1 MIIIIWQIILLEMYG
16 KFYIRDMFGFENEFA
31 YTNPL
36 LMFKNKSNLFIFIY
50 IISLSLPFWVLM
62 PLIGDGLG
70 FFFPYFSLIYTYS
83 LKKYICG
90 LVN

>member
-1 MIIIIWQIILLEMYG
+1 MIIIIWLIILLEMYG

-36 LMFKNKSNLFIFIY
+36 LMFKNKCNLFIFIY
-50 IISLSLPFWVLM
+50 IISLSLLFWVLM

-70 FFFPYFSLIYTYS
+70 FFFPISL
-83 LKKYICG
+83 
-90 LVN
+90 